1 MAFCRCLD
9 PCAVILIGMV
19 DFVICVRLEMAEN
32 HSLEKYLAN
41 AGFSGFEDMFNKTYP
56 SLVSYASHYVSLS
69 EAEEIVQ
76 DLFVHIYENPG
87 KIKIRESLMPYLYRS
102 VKNRC
107 LTFISKEDTHARILS
122 SLRTR
127 IIDSGVDMTPLT
139 VSEVLT
145 HFETA
150 LSALPAEQREA
161 FELSRFHNMT
171 YAEIALEQGVS
182 LKTVQYRV
190 KVAVE
195 KLNGMLSEFLPV
207 SIVLMLLNIS
217 RNSIYPPPMTD

>member
-1 MAFCRCLD
+1 MRY
-9 PCAVILIGMV
+9 
-19 DFVICVRLEMAEN
+19 VRLEMAEN
-32 HSLEKYLAN
+32 HSLEKCLAD

-76 DLFVHIYENPG
+76 DLFVHICENPER
-87 KIKIRESLMPYLYRS
+87 IKIRESLMSYLYRS

-107 LTFISKEDTHARILS
+107 FTFISKEDTHARILS

-127 IIDSGVDMTPLT
+127 IIDSAVDLTPLT

-145 HFETA
+145 RFENA
-150 LSALPAEQREA
+150 LAALPAEQREA

-207 SIVLMLLNIS
+207 SIVLLILNIS
-217 RNSIYPPPMTD
+217 QNSILPPPYGRLMGFFAKLFSL